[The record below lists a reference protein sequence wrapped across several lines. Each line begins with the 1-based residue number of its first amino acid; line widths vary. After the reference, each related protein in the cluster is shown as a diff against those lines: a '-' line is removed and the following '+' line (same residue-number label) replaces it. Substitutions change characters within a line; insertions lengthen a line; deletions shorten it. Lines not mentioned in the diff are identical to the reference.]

1 MKRLSRYVG
10 VFVLGAIA
18 LVLLVVLSLDVIA
31 ALIDGLEDIDDNYR
45 FSDVLQYIVLTL
57 PARIYDH
64 LAFSSLIG
72 CLLGLGVLAGNAELV
87 IMRAAGVSLLRIS
100 GFVLRPVLLMI
111 IAGVLMGEFVV
122 PYTDQL
128 AESRRMLRQGEQG
141 SVGSTS
147 GVWNREGNEFIH
159 FNAVYPNGRLFGVS
173 RYRFGEDRVIEE
185 VSFAA
190 QATYFEDHW
199 VEERGAITR
208 FNEDSTETD
217 TFLTRRWET
226 GLSPDFLQLISMT
239 PESLPMVKLYQYA
252 SYLDDQ
258 GQTSSAHWL
267 AFWGKLLQPLTVLG
281 LVLVAVSFVFGPLRE
296 ATMGFRIFSGV
307 VVGIAF
313 QTVQQLLGPSSI
325 VFGFPAFWAVLAPA
339 IACALVGVI
348 LLHRA
353 A

>member
-18 LVLLVVLSLDVIA
+18 LVLMVVLSLDVIA
-31 ALIDGLEDIDDNYR
+31 ALIDSLEDIDDNYR
-45 FSDVLQYIVLTL
+45 FADVLHYIVFTL

-64 LAFSSLIG
+64 LAFASLIG
-72 CLLGLGVLAGNAELV
+72 CLLGLGVLAGNTELV
-87 IMRAAGVSLLRIS
+87 VMRAAGVSLLRIS
-100 GFVLRPVLLMI
+100 GFVLRPVLLVI
-111 IAGVLMGEFVV
+111 IVGVLIGEFVV

-128 AESRRMLRQGEQG
+128 AESRRMLRQGKQDALA
-141 SVGSTS
+141 STS
-147 GVWNREGNEFIH
+147 GTWNREGNEFIH
-159 FNAVYPNGRLFGVS
+159 FNAVYPNGRLYGVT
-173 RYRFGEDRVIEE
+173 RYRFGEGRAIEE

-190 QATYFEDHW
+190 QATYFDDHW

-208 FNEDSTETD
+208 FNKDRTETD
-217 TFLTRRWET
+217 TFLTRRWDT
-226 GLSPDFLQLISMT
+226 GLSPDFLQLLSMT
-239 PESLPMVKLYQYA
+239 PESLSMVELYQYA

-258 GQTSSAHWL
+258 GQVSSAHWL
-267 AFWGKLLQPLTVLG
+267 AFWGKVLQPVTVLG

-296 ATMGFRIFSGV
+296 ATTGFRIFSGV

-313 QTVQQLLGPSSI
+313 QTAQQLLGPSSI

-339 IACALVGVI
+339 LGCALVGLI
-348 LLHRA
+348 LLRRA